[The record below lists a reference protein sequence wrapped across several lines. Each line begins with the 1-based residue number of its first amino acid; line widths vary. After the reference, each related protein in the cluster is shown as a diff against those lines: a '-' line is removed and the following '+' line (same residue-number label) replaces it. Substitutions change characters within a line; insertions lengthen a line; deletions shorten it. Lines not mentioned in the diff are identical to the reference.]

1 MKFTVNIPV
10 TRKRTKHG
18 YYLLYTNSH
27 GLPIRR
33 LYTHKA
39 EAIRILKGLMPYAFK
54 GISIITA
61 RDYAKKTKSKPPA

>member
-18 YYLLYTNSH
+18 YYVLHSVGPVQH
-27 GLPIRR
+27 R
-33 LYTHKA
+33 LFCKHKKD
-39 EAIRILKGLMPYAFK
+39 AIKAVKLCLSYPTKTMMVM
-54 GISIITA
+54 TA